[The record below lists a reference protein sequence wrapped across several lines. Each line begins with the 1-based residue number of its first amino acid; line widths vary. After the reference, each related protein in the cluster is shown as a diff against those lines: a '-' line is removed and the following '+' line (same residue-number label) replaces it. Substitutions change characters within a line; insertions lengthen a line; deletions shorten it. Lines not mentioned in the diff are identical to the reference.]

1 MDTLLLAVTGLSLT
15 VAAGSSTVAWQLWR
29 GERRRRDARVA
40 ALAAAAGL
48 DVARQAPPGIDTA
61 PATPDPNLQDDLD
74 AFGPAQPV
82 VAAPIDRMTSTA
94 SPPIPGLFV
103 SPVADSGSG
112 GRQHGLM
119 AAAAVAG
126 VLVVGGAALLFVSG
140 RTPGAHAVTRPP
152 LELVSMGHAR
162 GDSGFAVSGLVRNPV
177 AGPQTERVQA
187 DVRVFDAAGL
197 LIATRSAPID
207 ATLLAGGQES
217 AFAVVVGEASTAA
230 RYRVSFS
237 SGGTL
242 LAHVDRR
249 TNLPSAVQAD
259 AR

>member
-1 MDTLLLAVTGLSLT
+1 MDTLLLAVTALSLT

-40 ALAAAAGL
+40 ALAAAAG
-48 DVARQAPPGIDTA
+48 VALVRQPA
-61 PATPDPNLQDDLD
+61 PAAAVPPPTPASDPRDALE
-74 AFGPAQPV
+74 AFGPARAAA
-82 VAAPIDRMTSTA
+82 AAPEPA
-94 SPPIPGLFV
+94 PALFA

-119 AAAAVAG
+119 AAAAAAG
-126 VLVVGGAALLFVSG
+126 LLVVTGATLLFVSG
-140 RTPGAHAVTRPP
+140 RAPVAQAVARPP
-152 LELVSMGHAR
+152 LELVTMGHAR
-162 GDSGFAVSGLVRNPV
+162 GDSGLAVSGLVRNPV
-177 AGPQTERVQA
+177 TGPQTEHVQA

-207 ATLLAGGQES
+207 ATALAAGQES
-217 AFAVVVGEASTAA
+217 AFAVVVGEAATAA